1 MGNRGNDL
9 YYQQTHPEPPDSP
22 ALHDCHQACTYWHHP
37 KEIELTTHDSPEAHE
52 AELAQRRA
60 EHQFDLVVPP
70 AVKSVPDILSDLKR
84 ARGDAPHSRENV
96 YTSGPMRG
104 YPDLNHAAFDS
115 LEAAL
120 DASDEGWVVRSPA
133 ASNRYHKHD
142 NNTPYSEAIRV
153 DILSILECEAIMLMP
168 GWRQSEGARF
178 EAEIAR
184 SLGLQFYEATYEM
197 TGETFYDAE
206 DSWTWQKMDPKD
218 IAVEGIDQEA
228 RRLVYG
234 ERAATYGHPRGDFD
248 TIAKIWSGILGVD
261 VKATQVSLMMAGL
274 KLARL
279 ASSPEHHDSQVDTI
293 GYMLCHARLFE
304 DEHEIAAWDQMAS
317 RNRASNE
324 KDAQ

>member
-9 YYQQTHPEPPDSP
+9 YYQQTHHEPPDPP
-22 ALHDCHQACTYWHHP
+22 ALHDCHHACTYWHHP

-52 AELAQRRA
+52 AERKHTA
-60 EHQFDLVVPP
+60 EHQFDLAAPMN
-70 AVKSVPDILSDLKR
+70 VKPVSSILEDLKR
-84 ARGDAPHSRENV
+84 ARGDAPTVRV

-115 LEAAL
+115 LEQAL
-120 DASDEGWVVRSPA
+120 DSSDENWIVHSPA

-142 NNTPYSEAIRV
+142 NNTPYSTAIRV
-153 DILSILECEAIMLMP
+153 DIMSLLDVDAIMLMP

-184 SLGLQFYEATYEM
+184 SLGLKFYEAKYEM

-206 DSWTWQKMDPKD
+206 GSWTWSPMDPKD